1 MSTASSLTQHGKD
14 LRYCPNTGARV
25 VTLADFEVGQQ
36 LGKGITGSVFV
47 ARDRRTNAVVALK
60 RLNIA
65 EIARQNMGVQ
75 IERELAII
83 QKLDHPNILK
93 MFTYFTDKEHLY
105 LVIEYAVRG
114 DLWQRLL
121 QQGSFSLEMTA
132 MLVSQLA
139 DAVHYAH
146 QHNVIHRDIK
156 PENLLLDANKNLKL
170 ADFGWSVLDK
180 KPRNTFCGT
189 PDYIP
194 PEMVA
199 NVHYDNRID
208 NWCIGVFAYECL
220 FGKPPFAAEED
231 STRNKK
237 ILALD
242 YAFPA
247 TPVMPDEAYDLIK
260 NLLRVDPR
268 KRLTLE
274 QLQEHPFIV
283 KYYRKKKAAK
293 QATSADRLG

>member
-139 DAVHYAH
+139 DA
-146 QHNVIHRDIK
+146 
-156 PENLLLDANKNLKL
+156 
-170 ADFGWSVLDK
+170 
-180 KPRNTFCGT
+180 
-189 PDYIP
+189 
-194 PEMVA
+194 
-199 NVHYDNRID
+199 
-208 NWCIGVFAYECL
+208 
-220 FGKPPFAAEED
+220 
-231 STRNKK
+231 